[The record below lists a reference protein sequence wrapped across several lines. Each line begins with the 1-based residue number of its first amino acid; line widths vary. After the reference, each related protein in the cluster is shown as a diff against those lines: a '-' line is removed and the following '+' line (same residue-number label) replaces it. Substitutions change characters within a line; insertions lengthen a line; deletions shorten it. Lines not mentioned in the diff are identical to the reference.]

1 MYLANILGI
10 MDDLNEKLDGVKE
23 WLASSDHNFIW
34 IVIFF
39 VGIVVFA
46 LTYKALNKDTFVS
59 FY

>member
-1 MYLANILGI
+1 MYLVNILGI

-46 LTYKALNKDTFVS
+46 LTYKALNKD
-59 FY
+59 